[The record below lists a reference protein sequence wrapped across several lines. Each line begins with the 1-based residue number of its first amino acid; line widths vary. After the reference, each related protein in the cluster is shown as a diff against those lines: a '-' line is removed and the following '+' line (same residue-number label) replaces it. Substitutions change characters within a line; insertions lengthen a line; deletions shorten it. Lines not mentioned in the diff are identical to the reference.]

1 MNQETLVI
9 SDRFRS
15 PISVRRRTDAEGGI
29 VIRNHRHGI
38 LLSRSELDRLIQFV
52 HGLGQL
58 QRHVA
63 PKAPLS
69 ATQGDE

>member
-1 MNQETLVI
+1 MTETLVI

-29 VIRNHRHGI
+29 VIRNHRHAM

-52 HGLGQL
+52 HGPL
-58 QRHVA
+58 QRYVA

>member
-1 MNQETLVI
+1 MTQTLVI

-29 VIRNHRHGI
+29 VIRNHRHAM

-52 HGLGQL
+52 HGLC
-58 QRHVA
+58 
-63 PKAPLS
+63 S
-69 ATQGDE
+69 ATQKPMET